1 MVVQRE
7 WTNSNQEQKLFVLVG
22 IGRHVTNPRDVL
34 VSLQDEGNVLRIE
47 CPRGEI
53 MSNTDLLKDM
63 LDSNDVMEQVDI
75 LLLMQE
81 MEGELKR
88 LRNHRSDQVY
98 DVAYVQVCKQ
108 ANASKPPSTHKMLGS
123 KYDNSQGLLLVYDV
137 LTELDDYAV
146 ETFSDD
152 EVIFG

>member
-1 MVVQRE
+1 MRWPVSFNKGGV
-7 WTNSNQEQKLFVLVG
+7 TTIV
-22 IGRHVTNPRDVL
+22 IGARLLGRLNT
-34 VSLQDEGNVLRIE
+34 SKQLQMSSKRI
-47 CPRGEI
+47 C
-53 MSNTDLLKDM
+53 
-63 LDSNDVMEQVDI
+63 V
-75 LLLMQE
+75 LLMQE

-98 DVAYVQVCKQ
+98 DVAYVQVCKH